1 MLKTS
6 KRIGMICV
14 RFTPLDRLPSLRLRS
29 PIYPQE
35 GIAISKNV
43 KRGDDDFLSG
53 WIAKRKDA
61 SEGRGIA
68 NF

>member
-1 MLKTS
+1 MDPPIS
-6 KRIGMICV
+6 K
-14 RFTPLDRLPSLRLRS
+14 
-29 PIYPQE
+29 E

-53 WIAKRKDA
+53 RIAKRKDA